1 MTKHLGISAAIHEAL
16 DQHGF
21 HSRNRLGEGSYG
33 EVVKAKCQEDGKLYA
48 IKIVPLLNDER
59 AKYNTRELDFLKG
72 LELSERNV
80 IKYYASW
87 IVLVDNIQRLCIQME
102 LCATNL
108 GSFIYE
114 NVMGGPEIIKAH
126 GPPRFYQQVFPQI
139 LRGLI
144 FIHDEIGWVHRD
156 IHPGNILIANP
167 NPEQIIDI
175 TVKIA
180 DFGLAREIRSILNAE
195 SSTLTLTDGV
205 NLESLK
211 LSLDVGNELFRAPE
225 LFTTPDHGTPCYDYK
240 VDLYSAGIVL
250 YFISRYL
257 REKEEWNDEIIAFK
271 KGKRRS
277 EVLGHQDDKHLVH
290 LIQLLMKK
298 PENRP
303 TAKKALEIAG
313 KLGKYSQEPAE
324 SSQEPVES
332 SQEPV
337 ESSQEPVESSQEPV
351 ESSQEPVESS
361 QEPVESSQEPVES
374 SQEPVESSQE
384 PVESQV
390 LVEPEENAEST
401 VDGKSNRKNFFIKKK
416 GDTNWNRCG
425 IEDDILNLPSLKAA
439 IEHRIQVK
447 VKSLCQTMPQ
457 DGTEKVINITSDEDV
472 QQMFQSADKKRKQIY
487 IIVSE
492 KKSASEHSTEATASE
507 EKEAKFYI
515 KKADETAWNRWSAKG
530 RALTISNLE
539 TAIERFS
546 NIKPESQQL
555 LQKKTME
562 DGTQECIKITFR
574 QDFEEMFQ
582 SAEDSGKKIYI
593 IVSEKPTAVVPEEK
607 KFFVTKD
614 GETAF
619 DRCSLKSDNLSLSG
633 LREAIECCLN
643 VELKSKK
650 LVQMTTLTDGTQRE
664 INIKSDKNVQEMFQS
679 ANEKGNKPCVI
690 VLDEKLDM
698 YT

>member
-1 MTKHLGISAAIHEAL
+1 MTAINGGPYCDRTCRSDVSAAIHKAL

-21 HSRNRLGEGSYG
+21 HSRKRLGKGFYA
-33 EVVKAKCQEDGKLYA
+33 EVVKAKCQKDGKLYA
-48 IKIVPLLNDER
+48 IKIVRTLNDET

-80 IKYYASW
+80 IKYHANW
-87 IVLVDNIQRLCIQME
+87 TALVDNEERLCIQME

-156 IHPGNILIANP
+156 IHPGNNLIANP
-167 NPEQIIDI
+167 NPEQITDI

-180 DFGLAREIRSILNAE
+180 DFGLAREIRSILNAK

-211 LSLDVGNELFRAPE
+211 LSLGVGNELFRAPE
-225 LFTTPDHGTPCYDYK
+225 LFTAPDHGTPCYDYK

-257 REKEEWNDEIIAFK
+257 REKEKWEDEIVAFK

-313 KLGKYSQEPAE
+313 KLGKHSQEPAE
-324 SSQEPVES
+324 T
-332 SQEPV
+332 
-337 ESSQEPVESSQEPV
+337 
-351 ESSQEPVESS
+351 S

-390 LVEPEENAEST
+390 LVEENAEST
-401 VDGKSNRKNFFIKKK
+401 VDGKSNRKNFFIKRK
-416 GDTNWNRCG
+416 GDNDWNRCV
-425 IEDDILNLPSLKAA
+425 IEDDILNLSSLKAA

-447 VKSLCQTMPQ
+447 VKSLCQTTPQ

-472 QQMFQSADKKRKQIY
+472 QQMFQSADKKGKQIY
-487 IIVSE
+487 IIVLE

-507 EKEAKFYI
+507 DKEAKFYI
-515 KKADETAWNRWSAKG
+515 KKKDEFPWNRWSVKG
-530 RALTISNLE
+530 RALTISNLQ
-539 TAIERFS
+539 TAFERFS

-607 KFFVTKD
+607 KFLVKD
-614 GETAF
+614 GGTAF

-679 ANEKGNKPCVI
+679 AEEKGIKPWVI
-690 VLDEKLDM
+690 VLDENLDM